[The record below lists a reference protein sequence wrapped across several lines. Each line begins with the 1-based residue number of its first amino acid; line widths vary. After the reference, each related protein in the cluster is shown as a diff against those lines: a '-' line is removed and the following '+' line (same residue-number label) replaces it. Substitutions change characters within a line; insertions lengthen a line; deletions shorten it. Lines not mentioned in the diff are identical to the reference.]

1 MSSLPPVADPT
12 VSMPPSVSAAGAV
25 APVAATPAP
34 LLPPQVDPTIVP
46 PPVAEPMVTTHVPTP
61 VPVAPAPE
69 ATAAALA
76 AAAVAVPQVNDS
88 ASIGGAVIAAP
99 EAAPPKV
106 TSKSGSKKKK
116 NSVTVTMATAS
127 TPQSGSQG
135 AQGENTGRW
144 TAEEHRL
151 FLQGLELHGK
161 GWKKIAGLIKSR
173 TVVQIRTHAQ
183 KYFQKLAKAKQ
194 NGEEGEILMDARGG
208 AASVPSVTTT
218 VAQTNKRRKQ
228 TSGTKRKAI
237 QSVVASAQREAK
249 RMATDTAAYGIT
261 SVAPALAPYVMPVAN
276 PMENSQAV
284 PSITTQH
291 GTISGSALEDSL

>member
-1 MSSLPPVADPT
+1 MSSFPPVADPT
-12 VSMPPSVSAAGAV
+12 ASMPPSVSVPTAAA
-25 APVAATPAP
+25 APPAQI
-34 LLPPQVDPTIVP
+34 LPAQGGIVNPTIVP
-46 PPVAEPMVTTHVPTP
+46 SPTHLHI
-61 VPVAPAPE
+61 PVAPAPE
-69 ATAAALA
+69 AAAVALA
-76 AAAVAVPQVNDS
+76 AAAAAVPQVNDGASPASDIS
-88 ASIGGAVIAAP
+88 AAEAP
-99 EAAPPKV
+99 A
-106 TSKSGSKKKK
+106 KSTKGSKKKK
-116 NSVTVTMATAS
+116 NQVTVTMATAS
-127 TPQSGSQG
+127 TPQSGAQG

-208 AASVPSVTTT
+208 PASIPSVATT

-228 TSGTKRKAI
+228 TTGTKRKAI

-249 RMATDTAAYGIT
+249 RTAIDGSVHGIT
-261 SVAPALAPYVMPVAN
+261 TVAPVLAPYVMPVAN
-276 PMENSQAV
+276 PMENEPPSPGNGQTV
-284 PSITTQH
+284 PSITTH
-291 GTISGSALEDSL
+291 NGTISGSALEDTL